1 MSDEADLTLLL
12 ETNDPIELAGI
23 RSLLDGH
30 EIAYVVQ
37 GEHHGAMVTGMF
49 GNPVIMPRVLVA
61 QRDLEKAQA
70 LLEADPDTGTEPQ
83 GAASLEGAVCPVHE
97 KQALAT
103 CGRCGSFLCAECKS
117 LGQPPICEDCTA
129 REEAERPKPARRNA
143 LLPWAVIGVLIV
155 LALLAKAF
163 FSAR

>member
-70 LLEADPDTGTEPQ
+70 LLEADPDTGTEAQ

-103 CGRCGSFLCAECKS
+103 CGRCGSFLCADCKS

-129 REEAERPKPARRNA
+129 REAAERPKPNRMSPLIPFAA
-143 LLPWAVIGVLIV
+143 IFLLVILG
-155 LALLAKAF
+155 LLAKAF
-163 FSAR
+163 LT